1 MRPRQTGL
9 GGSPFAVDANGPGVQ
24 PGAVSVQTSPRRLVE
39 PNTNQNGPEPLPQRW
54 AIILIA
60 SFVAGAVV
68 LPLAGPLAALG
79 AAGATSLG
87 LNQLMA

>member
-1 MRPRQTGL
+1 M
-9 GGSPFAVDANGPGVQ
+9 
-24 PGAVSVQTSPRRLVE
+24 E

>member
-1 MRPRQTGL
+1 M
-9 GGSPFAVDANGPGVQ
+9 D
-24 PGAVSVQTSPRRLVE
+24 

-60 SFVAGAVV
+60 SCAAGAVV
-68 LPLAGPLAALG
+68 LFLGGPLAALG
-79 AAGATSLG
+79 AAGATTMA